1 MESLFEIHG
10 DSFIG
15 VASATPLG
23 VKNQIR
29 AIDAGA
35 VTFNYGSVATRH
47 VADSIGTGNGAL
59 TEFTCNNVPLVNADE
74 LTVYVDG
81 TELDSTYHSVV
92 LATGVVTIDTM
103 PTVNTADALGTGDG
117 VEVDFTCPNTPLL
130 SDEDL
135 TVYVDAVEYP
145 KTGYSVVL
153 ATGVVTFDPVETTH
167 TDDAIGTG
175 NGILVDFTCN
185 NVPLL
190 SGATGV
196 IYPAG
201 KNGITVS
208 VDGVIADPSE
218 YTVVLATGVI
228 TFGVAPLD
236 TLAITATYT
245 SNDVAVANL
254 LDVTADYI
262 SLEPVGDTLAVTAD
276 YLSADAVTK
285 VVDML
290 VGEAFLIGSG
300 CENVTATALQN
311 VILS

>member
-1 MESLFEIHG
+1 MELFEIHAG
-10 DSFIG
+10 SFIV
-15 VASATPLG
+15 VATATPLG
-23 VKNQIR
+23 VKKQIR

-35 VTFNYGSVATRH
+35 VTFNYGNVSTRNTGD
-47 VADSIGTGNGAL
+47 AIGTGNGVL
-59 TEFTCNNVPLVNADE
+59 TEFTCNNIPLVNADE

-81 TELDSTYHSVV
+81 NEIDSDYHSVV

-103 PTVNTADALGTGDG
+103 PTDNTADALGIGDG
-117 VEVDFTCPNTPLL
+117 IEVDFTCPNTPLL

-135 TVYVDAVEYP
+135 TVYVNAVEYP

-185 NVPLL
+185 NIPLL
-190 SGATGV
+190 NGPTGV
-196 IYPAG
+196 VYPSG
-201 KNGITVS
+201 KNGITVF
-208 VDGVIADPSE
+208 VDGAIADPSE

-228 TFGVAPLD
+228 TFAVAPLD

-245 SNDVAVANL
+245 SNDAAVANGL
-254 LDVTADYI
+254 AVTADYI
-262 SLEPVGDTLAVTAD
+262 SLEPVGNLLAVTAD
-276 YLSADAVTK
+276 YLSSDATTK
-285 VVDML
+285 VVSML
-290 VGEAFLIGSG
+290 AGETFVVSGG
-300 CENVTATALQN
+300 CETITSTALQS